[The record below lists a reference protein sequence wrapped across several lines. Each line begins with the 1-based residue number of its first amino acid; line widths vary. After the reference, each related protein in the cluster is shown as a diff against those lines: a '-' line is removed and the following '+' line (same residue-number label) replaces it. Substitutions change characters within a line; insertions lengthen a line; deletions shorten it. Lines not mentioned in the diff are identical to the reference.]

1 MQETAMSQILL
12 VEDEASIREPL
23 ARLLRHEGF
32 SVACA
37 TDGQEALGR
46 LEDERPSL
54 VLLDM
59 TMPGMDGLTFLSIV
73 RRDGRFKD
81 LPVFL
86 FTAITEAESIG
97 QAKNFGIEGYCVKGS
112 TPVDELIERIHEQ
125 VVN

>member
-1 MQETAMSQILL
+1 MTQILL
-12 VEDEASIREPL
+12 VEDEPSIREPL
-23 ARLLRHEGF
+23 ARLLRLEGY

-37 TDGQEALGR
+37 ADGREG
-46 LEDERPSL
+46 LEKLQQQRPRL

-59 TMPGMDGLTFLSIV
+59 TMPEIDGLTFLSIM

-81 LPVFL
+81 TPVFL
-86 FTAITEAESIG
+86 FTAITEPESIG
-97 QAKNFGIEGYCVKGS
+97 RARDFGIEGYCVKGT